1 MQFRYI
7 KHEQKECQKKKK
19 NCTVS
24 CRPAP
29 WCAVRPQSSNFDVTS
44 SLLFILFLL
53 SRVSC
58 SFDSAESWAERVLLK
73 KPIEEHCFLPCF
85 SGPLQSTLG
94 VVSPSSV
101 SSVVPFD
108 LCCAQLFS
116 PLIMRCSHTLKK
128 AQRHPPEVKW
138 SLACFLLLVF
148 QWEASQTNPPSLH
161 YLLWYL
167 QNDDQLL
174 SLCHRFWAKSTHNP
188 SSLLE
193 GQNCVWICCRERS
206 TAGSRFPSSAFILV
220 KLQQCTCYQ
229 KSIWL

>member
-1 MQFRYI
+1 MNKKNAR
-7 KHEQKECQKKKK
+7 KKKRTVPLAVVLLPDVQSGLRAQTLMWLLLCCLFYFSSRVCVVQFWFCWVVSRTRAAEK
-19 NCTVS
+19 AQRSHRGALFPPVFLWAFAKHLGCCFPFVCVQCCAFWPVLCTVVLPS
-24 CRPAP
+24 YHE
-29 WCAVRPQSSNFDVTS
+29 V
-44 SLLFILFLL
+44 L
-53 SRVSC
+53 SY
-58 SFDSAESWAERVLLK
+58 
-73 KPIEEHCFLPCF
+73 
-85 SGPLQSTLG
+85 
-94 VVSPSSV
+94 
-101 SSVVPFD
+101 
-108 LCCAQLFS
+108 
-116 PLIMRCSHTLKK
+116 LKK

-220 KLQQCTCYQ
+220 KLQQCTCYH

>member
-1 MQFRYI
+1 MCSQASEL
-7 KHEQKECQKKKK
+7 KL
-19 NCTVS
+19 
-24 CRPAP
+24 
-29 WCAVRPQSSNFDVTS
+29 WCDFFFVVY
-44 SLLFILFLL
+44 FISPLAC
-53 SRVSC
+53 VSC

-73 KPIEEHCFLPCF
+73 KPKGLIEEHCFLPCF

-220 KLQQCTCYQ
+220 KLQQCTCYH